1 MKSFAVL
8 LTFAATA
15 LACSGT
21 EHKIGG
27 SSAPIG
33 AGGGNTGGTGT
44 GGSGTSGSS
53 GTGQGGSVAT
63 GGVGGTGVGGSVA
76 TGGAAGTV
84 GSTGGGPATGGSS
97 GTGAGGSSSTGEC
110 TQDSDCE
117 LFAFYCT
124 GCDCLV
130 LAPGEAEPTCS
141 GPGVQC
147 FADACLNRVAVCD
160 QGSCQVKENNCPVGQ
175 TQRNICVECGIA
187 GGCGRMSDTCTKT
200 CTTSADCTGF
210 TYPGCFDGLCQMGGC
225 I

>member
-1 MKSFAVL
+1 MKSFALL

-21 EHKIGG
+21 ENKIGG

-33 AGGGNTGGTGT
+33 EGGANTGGTGT

-53 GTGQGGSVAT
+53 GTGQGGGVAT
-63 GGVGGTGVGGSVA
+63 GGVGGTGVGGSST

-97 GTGAGGSSSTGEC
+97 GSGTGGGPAGEC
-110 TQDSDCE
+110 TQDSDCQ

-147 FADACLNRVAVCD
+147 FADACLNRSAVCD

-175 TQRNICVECGIA
+175 TQRNICVECGTA
-187 GGCGRMSDTCTKT
+187 GGCSRMSDTCTKT
-200 CTTSADCTGF
+200 CTTHADCTGF
-210 TYPGCFDGLCQMGGC
+210 TYPGCVDGLCQMGGC